1 MPRIMRRA
9 IAITGTITAGAT
21 IFAEGPSDV
30 PPLELPADPTADAEG
45 VEEEAAALVAVFGID
60 A

>member
-1 MPRIMRRA
+1 M
-9 IAITGTITAGAT
+9 TGTITAGAT
-21 IFAEGPSDV
+21 TPAEGPFDV

-45 VEEEAAALVAVFGID
+45 VEEEAALADVFGID